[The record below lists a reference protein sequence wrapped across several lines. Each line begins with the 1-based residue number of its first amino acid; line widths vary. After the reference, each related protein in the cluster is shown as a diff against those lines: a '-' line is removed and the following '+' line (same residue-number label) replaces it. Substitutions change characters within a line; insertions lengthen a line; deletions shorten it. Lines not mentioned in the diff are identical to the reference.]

1 MDHYKPFAMAGA
13 SIALI
18 FLLSLFGLRYTP
30 W

>member
-1 MDHYKPFAMAGA
+1 MDFFKPFVLIGTAITA
-13 SIALI
+13 I